1 MTEHD
6 LRTLLRDHVETTEP
20 TFTLRPA
27 DSIGDGHRARRRRQ
41 FVVRGAALATA
52 GGVAAAVA
60 FGIAGGD
67 RSQYVNALDN
77 IHPMTKVALAE
88 YDPQKLPGLIDSHIE
103 AAVGPYLALGP
114 IAFTASDEQHAE
126 LPRARW
132 EEAASVSARYGGT
145 GDHRLDVRL
154 GHSRG
159 EAEGD
164 RDTRCAEA
172 TRGPDAFLL
181 SCEATTL
188 SDGSVAVTEVSAA
201 FPDPTDP
208 TGFWISLTRENLEKG
223 TKPRWTLDPSVNT
236 SKRLDPAEIFFI
248 RSVEVVHSETF
259 VTSAREVVRAPTYDA
274 ALGRFDV
281 PVSALQQVATDPE
294 LVIPPPD

>member
-6 LRTLLRDHVETTEP
+6 LRTLLRDHVENTEP
-20 TFTLRPA
+20 AFTLRPA
-27 DSIGDGHRARRRRQ
+27 DSMGEGRRARRRRQ
-41 FVVRGAALATA
+41 FAVRFAALTAA
-52 GGVAAAVA
+52 GGLAAVA
-60 FGIAGGD
+60 IGIAGGD
-67 RSQYVNALDN
+67 PTDDIKALDN
-77 IHPMTKVALAE
+77 IHPMTRVALAK
-88 YDPQKLPGLIDSHIE
+88 YDPAKLPGLMESHVQS
-103 AAVGPYLALGP
+103 AVGSYLALGP
-114 IAFTASDEQHAE
+114 LDFSASDSQRED

-132 EEAASVSARYGGT
+132 NEATSVSATYGGT
-145 GDHRLDVRL
+145 GDHRFAVRL

-172 TRGPDAFLL
+172 TRGPNAFLL

-188 SDGSVAVTEVSAA
+188 PDGSVAVVEVSAA

-223 TKPRWTLDPSVNT
+223 TKPRWTIDPSVNT
-236 SKRLDPAEIFFI
+236 SRRLDPAEIFFI

-259 VTSAREVVRAPTYDA
+259 LTSAREMVRAPSYEA
-274 ALGRFDV
+274 ALGEFDV
-281 PVSALQQVATDPE
+281 PTSALQEVATDPE

>member
-1 MTEHD
+1 
-6 LRTLLRDHVETTEP
+6 
-20 TFTLRPA
+20 
-27 DSIGDGHRARRRRQ
+27 
-41 FVVRGAALATA
+41 
-52 GGVAAAVA
+52 
-60 FGIAGGD
+60 
-67 RSQYVNALDN
+67 
-77 IHPMTKVALAE
+77 
-88 YDPQKLPGLIDSHIE
+88 
-103 AAVGPYLALGP
+103 VGPYLALGP
-114 IAFTASDEQHAE
+114 IAFTASDEQRVD
-126 LPRARW
+126 LPRTRW
-132 EEAASVSARYGGT
+132 DEASSVSAGYGGT
-145 GDHRLDVRL
+145 GDHRLNVRL

-188 SDGSVAVTEVSAA
+188 PDGSVAVTEVSAA

-223 TKPRWTLDPSVNT
+223 TRPRWTLDPSVNT

-259 VTSAREVVRAPTYDA
+259 LTSAREVVRAPSYDA
-274 ALGRFDV
+274 ALGKFVV
-281 PVSALQQVATDPE
+281 PVSALREVATDPA
-294 LVIPPPD
+294 LVIPLPE